1 MFGKSRNKKSNKP
14 AVRIDTLIGQK
25 THIKGDIEFSG
36 GLRVDGNITGSV
48 NAIND
53 IDSVLTLSEQGSILG
68 EIRVPNMI
76 INGTINGNV
85 YAVGHVELAD
95 KAKVKGNVYYRL
107 LEMTVGSE
115 VNGQLIRMSA
125 DNDGTLNLDH
135 DAIEETK
142 AFQLERK
149 AKS

>member
-1 MFGKSRNKKSNKP
+1 MFKKAKGKKST
-14 AVRIDTLIGQK
+14 VRIDTLIGQH
-25 THIKGDIEFSG
+25 THIKGNVEFSG
-36 GLRVDGNITGSV
+36 GLRIDGQITGNI

-53 IDSVLTLSEQGSILG
+53 IDSILTLSEQGTITG
-68 EIRVPNMI
+68 EIRVPNLI

-95 KAKVKGNVYYRL
+95 KANVKGNVYYRL

-125 DNDGTLNLDH
+125 ENKGTLDLSH
-135 DAIEETK
+135 DAIDIDK
-142 AFQLERK
+142 AFQLEQK
-149 AKS
+149 TNLD